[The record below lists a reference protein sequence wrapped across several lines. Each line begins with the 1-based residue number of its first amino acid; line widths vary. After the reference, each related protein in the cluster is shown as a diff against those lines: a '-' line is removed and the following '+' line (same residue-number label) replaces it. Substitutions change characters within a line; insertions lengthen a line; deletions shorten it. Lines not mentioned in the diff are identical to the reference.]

1 MLQLAHTFRANAVSM
16 SIYILVRMP
25 AKGPKIFASAN
36 RKLAG
41 VKVPLRTYES
51 EEEDY

>member
-1 MLQLAHTFRANAVSM
+1 M
-16 SIYILVRMP
+16 SIYTLVRMP
-25 AKGPKIFASAN
+25 AKGPIIFASAN

-41 VKVPLRTYES
+41 VKVPTRTYES